1 MQLKNRVVSSS
12 LLIYMYSFIYWGSR
26 DAILKPIMNCEPAET
41 GIAILPAVHKIL
53 PQPFQLS
60 THLPVPSHYCWT
72 ESLPWIVCLHTKIK
86 IRKGMKVKVSG
97 IEGIQND
104 SLSVSNTSVDSTS
117 VGSVN
122 SSVGSGSG
130 GRINKPFM
138 WEKPNKQNPKKQQ

>member
-60 THLPVPSHYCWT
+60 THLPVPSHYC
-72 ESLPWIVCLHTKIK
+72 
-86 IRKGMKVKVSG
+86 
-97 IEGIQND
+97 
-104 SLSVSNTSVDSTS
+104 
-117 VGSVN
+117 
-122 SSVGSGSG
+122 
-130 GRINKPFM
+130 
-138 WEKPNKQNPKKQQ
+138 

>member
-1 MQLKNRVVSSS
+1 
-12 LLIYMYSFIYWGSR
+12 MYSFRYWGRR

-97 IEGIQND
+97 IKGIQND
-104 SLSVSNTSVDSTS
+104 SLSVNNTSVDSTS

-122 SSVGSGSG
+122 SSAGSGSG
-130 GRINKPFM
+130 R
-138 WEKPNKQNPKKQQ
+138 KKK